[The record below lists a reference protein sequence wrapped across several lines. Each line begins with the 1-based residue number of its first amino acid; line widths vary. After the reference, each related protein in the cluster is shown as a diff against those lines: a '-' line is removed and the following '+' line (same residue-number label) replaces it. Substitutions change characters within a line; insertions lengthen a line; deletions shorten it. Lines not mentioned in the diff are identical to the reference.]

1 MGIESY
7 CVSCEENGKTNVLM
21 TRIPFFREV
30 IVMSFLCQHC
40 GFRSSEV
47 QAAGTQPK
55 GCKFELVVATPK
67 VCHAWAAPHYH
78 AAVSMWA
85 VGSNFKLGTLVSW
98 WNGASC
104 SNGAQG
110 HLVPRASVLVLPVLP
125 TVVGVVCVVAA
136 ICVVV
141 LLLTALFGCIFDC
154 CAGIFLPGP
163 EPPADQVGQSHCGR
177 AVAAV

>member
-67 VCHAWAAPHYH
+67 VCHAWAAPHWR
-78 AAVSMWA
+78 AVVST
-85 VGSNFKLGTLVSW
+85 VGSNFKLGTPGQLVERGQLFKRRTGPS
-98 WNGASC
+98 GSC
-104 SNGAQG
+104 
-110 HLVPRASVLVLPVLP
+110 
-125 TVVGVVCVVAA
+125 VCVNLV
-136 ICVVV
+136 ITVY
-141 LLLTALFGCIFDC
+141 C
-154 CAGIFLPGP
+154 CR
-163 EPPADQVGQSHCGR
+163 CR
-177 AVAAV
+177 